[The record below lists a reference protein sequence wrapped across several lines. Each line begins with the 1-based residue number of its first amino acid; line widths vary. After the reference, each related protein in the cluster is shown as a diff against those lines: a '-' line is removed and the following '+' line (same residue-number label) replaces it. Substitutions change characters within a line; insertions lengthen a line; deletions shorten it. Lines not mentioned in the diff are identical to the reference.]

1 MTANFDGDSMGHS
14 MKNWMGKKAGI
25 RIFHCLTWCLLM
37 VVTGAA
43 SAQRSVLDPA
53 APTSRLD
60 HRSALQRIVTKL
72 LEEFPR
78 VNGLVASARGERLYL
93 TLEGNAGVRPGTRM
107 NVFRKTG
114 AFKHPVTGEVLGHF
128 EEDLGTAVIT
138 EVRDRFV
145 VARFSPK
152 GRLIPRAGDGVRI
165 TAARIRVALLPV
177 VNDTKEPFDQDRVL
191 LDYQVLLERTG
202 RFEVFDVDRLRVW
215 LLEQRIPVKSVLS
228 PKYRDR
234 LRDLVRTDR
243 VLVTE
248 LRKLGDRRVL
258 ESRLGSLENGKTG
271 RAFTA
276 VVGAVP
282 AAVASADPKGRRGG
296 LRLDEGP
303 NRDLDEASTLNP
315 NFRIRKGA
323 PRRGIQRSQKL
334 DWVASG
340 LAAGDFDGDGQQEV
354 VLIHDREL
362 NIYRWEKGALA
373 EEFSYRAWAGDRFL
387 TVDAIDLNGDGR
399 PEIYVTNYRHPFLNS
414 FVVGFEKGAYRIL
427 KSGLDSFFRVIQGV
441 DGGPILAG
449 QALGLDSPFYGNV
462 YEYEWR
468 NGGPVEKKPLPLPRG
483 LTVYGF
489 NYWDIDEDGVSEI
502 VEVKRFGRIAVYKP
516 DGSVIHQTRRTYGG
530 YSTRFRYDRA
540 LTRPETPNLIHGADA
555 EPKFET
561 IRGRLLLRD
570 VTGDGKPDL
579 VVPVNLQRVAYI
591 ENLGVSDAEIA
602 ALAWD
607 GSVLTEQW
615 RSRQIGGVV
624 ADYQFVD
631 LDGDGEEEL
640 AAAVV
645 ESKFLSFKAGTTRLV
660 VYRLKKW

>member
-1 MTANFDGDSMGHS
+1 M
-14 MKNWMGKKAGI
+14 
-25 RIFHCLTWCLLM
+25 
-37 VVTGAA
+37 
-43 SAQRSVLDPA
+43 
-53 APTSRLD
+53 
-60 HRSALQRIVTKL
+60 
-72 LEEFPR
+72 
-78 VNGLVASARGERLYL
+78 
-93 TLEGNAGVRPGTRM
+93 
-107 NVFRKTG
+107 
-114 AFKHPVTGEVLGHF
+114 
-128 EEDLGTAVIT
+128 
-138 EVRDRFV
+138 
-145 VARFSPK
+145 
-152 GRLIPRAGDGVRI
+152 
-165 TAARIRVALLPV
+165 
-177 VNDTKEPFDQDRVL
+177 
-191 LDYQVLLERTG
+191 
-202 RFEVFDVDRLRVW
+202 
-215 LLEQRIPVKSVLS
+215 
-228 PKYRDR
+228 
-234 LRDLVRTDR
+234 
-243 VLVTE
+243 
-248 LRKLGDRRVL
+248 
-258 ESRLGSLENGKTG
+258 
-271 RAFTA
+271 
-276 VVGAVP
+276 
-282 AAVASADPKGRRGG
+282 
-296 LRLDEGP
+296 
-303 NRDLDEASTLNP
+303 
-315 NFRIRKGA
+315 
-323 PRRGIQRSQKL
+323 
-334 DWVASG
+334 
-340 LAAGDFDGDGQQEV
+340 
-354 VLIHDREL
+354 
-362 NIYRWEKGALA
+362 
-373 EEFSYRAWAGDRFL
+373 
-387 TVDAIDLNGDGR
+387 
-399 PEIYVTNYRHPFLNS
+399 
-414 FVVGFEKGAYRIL
+414 VGFEKGAYKIL

-441 DGGPILAG
+441 DGRPILAG
-449 QALGLDSPFYGNV
+449 QALGLDSPFYGKV

>member
-1 MTANFDGDSMGHS
+1 M
-14 MKNWMGKKAGI
+14 
-25 RIFHCLTWCLLM
+25 TWCLLTA
-37 VVTGAA
+37 VTGTA
-43 SAQRSVLDPA
+43 SGQRSVLDPV

-60 HRSALQRIVTKL
+60 HRSAIRRIVTKL

-78 VNGLVASARGERLYL
+78 VNGLVASVRGEQLYL
-93 TLEGNAGVRPGTRM
+93 TLEGSTGVRPGTRM
-107 NVFRKTG
+107 NIFRKMG
-114 AFKHPVTGEVLGHF
+114 AFKHPITGEVLGHF

-138 EVRDRFV
+138 EVRDKFV

-152 GRLIPRAGDGVRI
+152 GPLAPRAGDGVRI
-165 TAARIRVALLPV
+165 TAARIRVALLPI
-177 VNDTKEPFDQDRVL
+177 VNDTKKPFDQDEVL
-191 LDYQVLLERTG
+191 LDYRALLERTG
-202 RFEVFDVDRLRVW
+202 RFEVFDVDKLRVW
-215 LLEQRIPVKSVLS
+215 LLEKRIPVKSVLS
-228 PKYRDR
+228 PKHRAR

-276 VVGAVP
+276 MVGAMP
-282 AAVASADPKGRRGG
+282 AAVASAGPGGRRGG

-303 NRDLDEASTLNP
+303 NRDLDRGSPLNP
-315 NFRIRKGA
+315 NFRIRKGV

-340 LAAGDFDGDGQQEV
+340 LAAGDFDGDEQQEV
-354 VLIHDREL
+354 VLIHDSEL
-362 NIYRWEKGALA
+362 NVYRWEKGVLA
-373 EEFSYRAWAGDRFL
+373 EEFSYRASAGDRFL
-387 TVDAIDLNGDGR
+387 TVDSIDLNGDGR
-399 PEIYVTNYRHPFLNS
+399 PEIYVTNYRHPALNS
-414 FVVGFEKGAYRIL
+414 FVVGFEKGKYRIL
-427 KSGLDSFFRVIQGV
+427 KSGLDSFFRVIQGM
-441 DGGPILAG
+441 DGRPILAG
-449 QALGLDSPFYGNV
+449 QALGLESPFYGNV
-462 YEYEWR
+462 YEYEWK

-489 NYWDIDEDGVSEI
+489 NYWDIDEDGISEI
-502 VEVKRFGRIAVYKP
+502 VEVKRFGRIAVYKG
-516 DGSVIHQTRRTYGG
+516 DGSVIHETRRTYGG
-530 YSTRFRYDRA
+530 YSTRFRYDQA

-555 EPKFET
+555 DPKFEI

-570 VTGDGKPDL
+570 VTGDRKPDL
-579 VVPVNLQRVAYI
+579 VVPVNLRRVAYI
-591 ENLGVSDAEIA
+591 ENLGMGDAEIA

-615 RSRQIGGVV
+615 RSRQVGGIV

-645 ESKFLSFKAGTTRLV
+645 ESKLLSLKAGTTRLV
-660 VYRLKKW
+660 VYRLKKG